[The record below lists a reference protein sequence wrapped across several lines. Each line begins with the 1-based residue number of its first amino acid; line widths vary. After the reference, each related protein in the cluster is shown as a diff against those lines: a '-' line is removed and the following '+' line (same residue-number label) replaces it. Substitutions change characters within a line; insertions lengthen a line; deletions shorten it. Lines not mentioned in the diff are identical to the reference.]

1 MLHGTPTILVLQL
14 SGHVVLQGICI
25 GDSGLLRRLT
35 LLGLLVELKLN
46 APSTDEICFNRISH
60 C

>member
-1 MLHGTPTILVLQL
+1 MLHGTPIILVLQL

-35 LLGLLVELKLN
+35 LLGLLVQLKLN